1 MFKIDLFKKKEG
13 TIKVFKCK
21 YCSLHFE
28 DKERLNRHSRKA
40 HSEKGGNDMPNR
52 NPFGF

>member
-1 MFKIDLFKKKEG
+1 MFKIDLFKKKG
-13 TIKVFKCK
+13 KTDKVFKCK
-21 YCSLHFE
+21 HCNLEFE

-40 HSEKGGNDMPNR
+40 HSEKGDGEMPNR